1 MMINNPLLID
11 SPLEYGAPLFNE
23 IREEHFLPAFQEA
36 IRQAE
41 NEIDTIVENA
51 DEPDFENTIAA
62 LDRAGRLVDRV
73 AGIFYNINSACT
85 SDGIKEI
92 ARKVSPMMT
101 AYALYISLN
110 EKLFEKVDKVYG
122 DRDKL
127 SLTPEQSMLLKKTHE
142 SFVRGGAALSPE
154 DKKKYGELSEAL
166 DLAKLRFEKNLLD
179 ATNDYVLH
187 VKEESRLKGLP
198 SYVIEAAAE
207 EARGRGLDGWAF
219 TLSHTSMGSFLRFAD
234 DRELRKEIWMA
245 SATKAL
251 GGRFDNCKVLN
262 EIVSLKSGIAR
273 LLGYETYADYVL
285 VERMAK
291 DRSTVDAF
299 LSGLADKTLPYARRD
314 VDMVAEYAVSQGFV
328 EELMPW
334 DFSYWA
340 EKCRETEFSLKE
352 EQLKPYFRLEAVVD
366 AVFGL
371 AGKLYGISFE
381 QRDDLPAYHPD
392 VKVYDVKDADGK
404 HLSLLYMDFFPRDN
418 KNSGAWMNPFIG
430 QYVSEGEDHRPLI
443 SVVTNFTKPTA
454 TKPSLLTHSEVTTLL
469 HEFGHALHETFSQ
482 CNYAS
487 LSGTNV
493 PWDFVEF
500 PSQIMENWAFEPEYL
515 ASFAKHYETGEPIP
529 EELVGKLVKARN
541 YLSGYAQL
549 RQLQFGILDMK
560 WYSSVHSTIEDVPS
574 FEKRILSP
582 VSVLP
587 MIDGTAV
594 SPSFSHIF
602 DGGYSAGYYSYKWA
616 EVLEADAYSLF
627 EERGVFDK
635 GTASSLREKIL
646 SKGGTEDASAMYRD
660 FRGRDPEPDALL
672 KKSGMI

>member
-1 MMINNPLLID
+1 M
-11 SPLEYGAPLFNE
+11 
-23 IREEHFLPAFQEA
+23 
-36 IRQAE
+36 
-41 NEIDTIVENA
+41 
-51 DEPDFENTIAA
+51 
-62 LDRAGRLVDRV
+62 
-73 AGIFYNINSACT
+73 
-85 SDGIKEI
+85 
-92 ARKVSPMMT
+92 
-101 AYALYISLN
+101 
-110 EKLFEKVDKVYG
+110 
-122 DRDKL
+122 
-127 SLTPEQSMLLKKTHE
+127 
-142 SFVRGGAALSPE
+142 
-154 DKKKYGELSEAL
+154 
-166 DLAKLRFEKNLLD
+166 
-179 ATNDYVLH
+179 
-187 VKEESRLKGLP
+187 
-198 SYVIEAAAE
+198 
-207 EARGRGLDGWAF
+207 
-219 TLSHTSMGSFLRFAD
+219 
-234 DRELRKEIWMA
+234 
-245 SATKAL
+245 
-251 GGRFDNCKVLN
+251 
-262 EIVSLKSGIAR
+262 
-273 LLGYETYADYVL
+273 
-285 VERMAK
+285 
-291 DRSTVDAF
+291 
-299 LSGLADKTLPYARRD
+299 
-314 VDMVAEYAVSQGFV
+314 
-328 EELMPW
+328 
-334 DFSYWA
+334 
-340 EKCRETEFSLKE
+340 KE

-381 QRDDLPAYHPD
+381 QRDDLPAYQPD
-392 VKVYDVKDADGK
+392 VKVYDVKDADGR

-430 QYVSEGEDHRPLI
+430 QYVSESEDHRPLI